1 MNLESLV
8 AAIEDIIQ
16 DTEYT
21 EDMIVTM
28 INEAV
33 LKVATGDILPGK
45 YQISPPLPDLYST
58 GDVLTVLG
66 TGYLSLPAD
75 FNRDLFMVV
84 DSNGDPVKIEE
95 SFKKFLVMYADQA
108 AGSVFRCSVN
118 GGRLH
123 YRDIPAAAT
132 TLTVHYYTNPD
143 TLVNDADVPSSIPA
157 ILHRKLIVGYVCREI
172 FNRIE
177 DGIEGQK
184 INTNYYAT
192 EYGTGLLDLEK
203 FVGIDGSA
211 DYYDSQTDYCP

>member
-84 DSNGDPVKIEE
+84 DSSGDPVKIE
-95 SFKKFLVMYADQA
+95 
-108 AGSVFRCSVN
+108 
-118 GGRLH
+118 
-123 YRDIPAAAT
+123 
-132 TLTVHYYTNPD
+132 
-143 TLVNDADVPSSIPA
+143 
-157 ILHRKLIVGYVCREI
+157 
-172 FNRIE
+172 
-177 DGIEGQK
+177 
-184 INTNYYAT
+184 
-192 EYGTGLLDLEK
+192 
-203 FVGIDGSA
+203 
-211 DYYDSQTDYCP
+211 

>member
-118 GGRLH
+118 GGRFH

-211 DYYDSQTDYCP
+211 DYYNDQTDYCA

>member
-8 AAIEDIIQ
+8 AAISDIIQ
-16 DTEYT
+16 DTQYT
-21 EDMIVTM
+21 EETIISM

-33 LKVATGDILPGK
+33 FKVASGDILPGK
-45 YQISPPLPDLYST
+45 YQLSPPLPDLYTSV
-58 GDVLTVLG
+58 DVMTVEG
-66 TGYLSLPAD
+66 IGHLSLPED
-75 FNRDLFMVV
+75 FNRNLFLVV
-84 DSNGDPVKIEE
+84 NRNGGPVKIED
-95 SFKKFLVMYADQA
+95 SFKKFLARSTDRS
-108 AGSVFRCSVN
+108 AGGVFRCAVN
-118 GGRLH
+118 GKQLH
-123 YRDIPAAAT
+123 YQSIPST
-132 TLTVHYYTNPD
+132 SRPLEIHYYCAPNILEYEDDEP
-143 TLVNDADVPSSIPA
+143 LCIPSV
-157 ILHRKLIVGYVCREI
+157 LHRKLIVGYVCREI